1 MLCLSTKCGDDSILI
16 DWPVDTKTRIVEI
29 ERTTGGFVVRAQYDV
44 NRSGKFYEQLLR
56 ERCVEL
62 TFENHRWPDL
72 KRFEQYIDGV
82 ARDRV
87 DVELAD
93 ISGFNLLFP
102 IPQCEVGVADLTQNP
117 GCSGGT

>member
-1 MLCLSTKCGDDSILI
+1 MLRLSTKCGDDSILI
-16 DWPVDTKTRIVEI
+16 DWPVDTKARIVEI
-29 ERTTGGFVVRAQYDV
+29 ERTTGRFVVRAQYDV

-93 ISGFNLLFP
+93 ISGFKLLFP

>member
-1 MLCLSTKCGDDSILI
+1 MLRLSTKCGDDSIRI
-16 DWPVDTKTRIVEI
+16 DWPVDTKARIVEI

-44 NRSGKFYEQLLR
+44 NWSGKFYEQLLR

-117 GCSGGT
+117 GCSGET

>member
-1 MLCLSTKCGDDSILI
+1 MLRLSTKCGDDSILI
-16 DWPVDTKTRIVEI
+16 DWPVDTKARIIEI

-44 NRSGKFYEQLLR
+44 NRSGKFYEELLR

-62 TFENHRWPDL
+62 TFENHRRPDL

-117 GCSGGT
+117 GCSDGT

>member
-1 MLCLSTKCGDDSILI
+1 MFRLSTKCGDDSILI
-16 DWPVDTKTRIVEI
+16 DWPVDTKARIVEI
-29 ERTTGGFVVRAQYDV
+29 ERTTGRFVVRAQYDV
-44 NRSGKFYEQLLR
+44 NWSGKFYEQLLQ

>member
-1 MLCLSTKCGDDSILI
+1 MLRLSTKCGDDSILI
-16 DWPVDTKTRIVEI
+16 DWPVDTKARIVEI
-29 ERTTGGFVVRAQYDV
+29 ERTTGRFVVRAQYDV
-44 NRSGKFYEQLLR
+44 NRSGKFYEQLLQ
-56 ERCVEL
+56 ERCVGL
-62 TFENHRWPDL
+62 MFENHRWPDL

-102 IPQCEVGVADLTQNP
+102 IPQCEVGVADLAQNP
-117 GCSGGT
+117 GCSGET

>member
-1 MLCLSTKCGDDSILI
+1 MLRLSTKCGDDSILI
-16 DWPVDTKTRIVEI
+16 DWPVDTKARIVEI
-29 ERTTGGFVVRAQYDV
+29 ERTTGRFVVRAQYDV

-102 IPQCEVGVADLTQNP
+102 IPQCEVGVADPTQNP
-117 GCSGGT
+117 RCSGET